1 MELEILFELAV
12 IMVSAAVLGTLFL
25 FLRQPIVIAYIA
37 IGFALGPGGLGLIK
51 ETTHLEQI
59 AHVGVIL
66 LLFLIGL
73 NLQPQKL
80 VAIFQKTALLTLS
93 TSLLFALAA
102 TTFALL
108 LQFSLFASL
117 IVGAA
122 MMFSSTVVGLKLVP
136 TTTLHHKRTGEVMT
150 GVLLLQDLLAI
161 LIILLLSGGGS
172 EHPIMA
178 FGLLLL
184 KFIALAIAL
193 FLGVRWIML
202 PLLTRFDV
210 VQEYTFV
217 ATLGW
222 CLLGAEVAHLVGL
235 SYEIGAFTA
244 GISIASS
251 PVALAIAEH
260 LKPLREF
267 FLILFF
273 FAIGARLNL
282 QISPL
287 LLAAAIIFGTL
298 LVPLKAFIF
307 RKAFVW
313 SGEKESASKELSV
326 RLSQASEFSLLVV
339 LAATSGDWLHYEQGM
354 MIQIATLITFI
365 FSTYWTVLRY
375 PTPISASRDLLQ
387 D

>member
-12 IMVSAAVLGTLFL
+12 IMVGAAVLGTLFL

-80 VAIFQKTALLTLS
+80 LAIFQKTALLTMS
-93 TSLLFALAA
+93 TSLLFALVA
-102 TTFALL
+102 TAFALL
-108 LQFSLFASL
+108 LQFSLSASL
-117 IVGAA
+117 LIGAA
-122 MMFSSTVVGLKLVP
+122 MMFSSTVVSLKLVP

-150 GVLLLQDLLAI
+150 GVLLLQDLMAI
-161 LIILLLSGGGS
+161 LLILLLSGGGS
-172 EHPIMA
+172 EHPIME

-184 KFIALAIAL
+184 KFITLAIAL
-193 FLGVRWIML
+193 FLGVRGIML

-222 CLLGAEVAHLVGL
+222 CLLGAEAAHILGL

-251 PVALAIAEH
+251 PIARAIAEH

-282 QISPL
+282 KIDPL
-287 LLAAAIIFGTL
+287 LLTAAVIFGIL
-298 LVPLKAFIF
+298 LVPLKAIIF
-307 RKAFVW
+307 RKAFEW
-313 SGEKESASKELSV
+313 GGEKPSASKELSV
-326 RLSQASEFSLLVV
+326 RLSQASEFSLLVI
-339 LAATSGDWLHYEQGM
+339 LAATNGGWLYEQQGM

-375 PTPISASRDLLQ
+375 PTPISASRNLLQ

>member
-1 MELEILFELAV
+1 
-12 IMVSAAVLGTLFL
+12 MVSAAVLGTLFL

>member
-102 TTFALL
+102 TSFALL

>member
-1 MELEILFELAV
+1 
-12 IMVSAAVLGTLFL
+12 MVGAAVLGTLFL

-37 IGFALGPGGLGLIK
+37 IGFALGPGGLSLIK

-59 AHVGVIL
+59 AHIGVIL

-80 VAIFQKTALLTLS
+80 LSIFQKTALLTLS

-102 TTFALL
+102 TSFALL
-108 LQFSLFASL
+108 LQFSISASL

-136 TTTLHHKRTGEVMT
+136 TTTLHHKRTGEVIT
-150 GVLLLQDLLAI
+150 GILLLQDLLAI
-161 LIILLLSGGGS
+161 LLILLLSGGGS

-184 KFIALAIAL
+184 KFIALTIAL

-222 CLLGAEVAHLVGL
+222 CLLGAEAAHLLGL

-282 QISPL
+282 QIDPL
-287 LLAAAIIFGTL
+287 LLTAAIIFGVL

-307 RKAFVW
+307 RKAFAW
-313 SGEKESASKELSV
+313 SGEKEPASKELSV

-339 LAATSGDWLHYEQGM
+339 IAATNGGWLQYEQGM